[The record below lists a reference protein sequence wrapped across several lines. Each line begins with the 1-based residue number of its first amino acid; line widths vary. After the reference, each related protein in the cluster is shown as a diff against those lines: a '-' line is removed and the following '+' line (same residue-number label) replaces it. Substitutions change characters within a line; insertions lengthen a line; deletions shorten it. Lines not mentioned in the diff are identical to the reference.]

1 MVKTILQ
8 ITEDKRL
15 RYATAG
21 LLTAREYTQDKEYVA
36 DDELPDVWHGKSESV
51 RYQVDAII
59 DTLNNLWREW
69 GKGHAR

>member
-1 MVKTILQ
+1 MKPPLHISEERRVQ
-8 ITEDKRL
+8 
-15 RYATAG
+15 YATVG
-21 LLTAREYTQDKEYVA
+21 VLTARRYTQDKEYVA

-69 GKGHAR
+69 GKGHAL